1 MRGVFRCGQGD
12 RVDTVKTYQVVIQ
25 GLTPILQHR
34 FSDEA
39 QVNSGKGTRA
49 VKIKD
54 ETPREQA
61 EKAAYRTDGGY
72 LYHPGSSIMRLMRDA
87 GSSHKQ
93 RGSRKSCKYIVPA
106 AVRVFEDQ
114 IPLYAADA
122 QTPLDDFE
130 VDSRAV
136 VIPSTK
142 GRIMRH
148 RPRCDVWTARFSLVI
163 NEDVLGAE
171 TIRQFLDE
179 GGQRIGIGD
188 FRPEKGGPFGVF
200 QVNLWEE
207 LEAAPLLAPP
217 TVTRSN
223 PGSTPG
229 LKRGRPDG

>member
-1 MRGVFRCGQGD
+1 M
-12 RVDTVKTYQVVIQ
+12 KTFQVLIQ

-34 FSDEA
+34 FSDDA
-39 QVNSGKGTRA
+39 QVNSGRATRA
-49 VKIKD
+49 VNIKN

-61 EKAAYRTDGGY
+61 EKVSYRTNEGF
-72 LYHPGSSIMRLMRDA
+72 LYHPGAAIMRLLRDA
-87 GSSHKQ
+87 GSAHKQ

-106 AVRVFEDQ
+106 AVRVAQDQ
-114 IPLYAADA
+114 VPLLAMDGE
-122 QTPLDDFE
+122 TPLKDFE

-148 RPRCDVWTARFSLVI
+148 RPRCDEWMARFDLVI
-163 NEDVLGAE
+163 NEDVLGVD

-207 LEAAPLLAPP
+207 LEVPLSEKDKPPKPAVAKTSKKKKAPKA
-217 TVTRSN
+217 SN
-223 PGSTPG
+223 P
-229 LKRGRPDG
+229 KAA